1 MHLFAML
8 LSVLLTFIFQ
18 PAVSLP
24 QAVMSVGSFNAIWI
38 NTPGRITRFESTI
51 IVPAVSPARNVS
63 SGQALRSVWA
73 GLQSADLPRVLQNVI
88 DSLSRPSQDLATI
101 RARRN
106 PQSAEYFDNWLI
118 KPGPAGNVSGVH
130 PNGGGITTN
139 GGFNKTYSW
148 STANGLAPA
157 SGDFGVVK
165 WKNII
170 VEAETNS
177 TEWCTKLPDGNGQF
191 KWTRS
196 DPVATVDPDR
206 NTTTCYFASF
216 TFLGKSS
223 DV

>member
-38 NTPGRITRFESTI
+38 NTPGHITRFESTI

-101 RARRN
+101 RARLYPDDSVTSLFQWN

-139 GGFNKTYSW
+139 GGFNKTYV
-148 STANGLAPA
+148 TR
-157 SGDFGVVK
+157 
-165 WKNII
+165 
-170 VEAETNS
+170 
-177 TEWCTKLPDGNGQF
+177 GQPPM
-191 KWTRS
+191 
-196 DPVATVDPDR
+196 D
-206 NTTTCYFASF
+206 
-216 TFLGKSS
+216 
-223 DV
+223 